1 VETEVSDS
9 VTQVI
14 EGYIMPRATH
24 EAAPTAVPTPVSAFS
39 SSTAATSFPF
49 SSSSSSPSH
58 SSSSMNTSAFPSM
71 HPTTSTSSS
80 LHSIDA
86 PSSSSSSTG
95 RFYDRRARSM
105 RFEAEC
111 QMTSEVRIITR
122 YNCIDH
128 ARLTDS
134 LTDYIV

>member
-1 VETEVSDS
+1 METEVSDS

-24 EAAPTAVPTPVSAFS
+24 EAAPTAVPTPVSVFS

-49 SSSSSSPSH
+49 SSSSPSH
-58 SSSSMNTSAFPSM
+58 SSSSIDTSAFSSV
-71 HPTTSTSSS
+71 HPTTSSS
-80 LHSIDA
+80 LQSIDA
-86 PSSSSSSTG
+86 PSSSSAFSSSSTG

-111 QMTSEVRIITR
+111 QMTSEVRIITC
-122 YNCIDH
+122 YDCIDH
-128 ARLTDS
+128 ARVTDS